1 MKAFAVIEIMLVVAV
16 MGMLAYLFGK

>member
-1 MKAFAVIEIMLVVAV
+1 MKAFAVIEIMLVLAV